1 MQMNAKKYFLIL
13 LAIFLVSCS
22 SEKLAWEEHLYSA
35 DALSAQAVISE
46 ELLSNHITVLSS
58 DEFEGRKPATRGG
71 KKTVKY
77 LVDEFKKMG
86 LSPGNPNGEW
96 TQKVQMLGV
105 KSFVRTQFINDDER
119 WAMKTGLDIIGN
131 SYLKEKKINLEKVDL
146 VFCGYGVYAPEYGWD
161 DFKNIDIKGKV
172 VVVLVNDPPIK
183 NGNNYDSNMFKGSAM
198 TYYGRWSYKYE
209 EALRRG
215 AAGAIVIHETGPA
228 GYPFSVLQSG
238 HDSEH
243 LTIENKNTLQ
253 FEGWIPIDTAKRLFA
268 MNGSSFSEM
277 KKKALSPDFEPLA
290 LDVKFISRISN
301 SFRKVSSENVIA
313 KFEGNDDLLKDEYII
328 YTAHWDHLGYNDNLP
343 SDKVYNGANDNASG
357 TGMVLGAAKAFTA
370 LKDST
375 RRSVLFLA
383 VTAEEEGLLGAKY
396 YNQNPLYPHNKTL
409 AVINVDAMGNT
420 YGRTKDIIIV
430 GKGNS
435 NIDQIVESAAKQDK
449 KYVEADAEPEKGY
462 FYRSDHFEFAKMG
475 VPALYVDGGIDV
487 RGKNKEFG
495 KLKKNEY
502 TENHYHSLSDE
513 ILDEWT
519 YDGMIEDNKILFRV
533 GYAISQHDEW
543 PTWNEGTEFKAVR
556 ETMLAK

>member
-1 MQMNAKKYFLIL
+1 MNAKKYFLIL

-46 ELLSNHITVLSS
+46 ELLSSHITVLSS

-71 KKTVKY
+71 KRTVKY
-77 LVDEFKKMG
+77 LVNEFKKMG

-243 LTIENKNTLQ
+243 LTIENKNALK
-253 FEGWIPIDTAKRLFA
+253 FEGWIPIDTAKRLFS
-268 MNGSSFSEM
+268 MSGSSFSEM

-543 PTWNEGTEFKAVR
+543 PTWNEGTEFKTVR

>member
-1 MQMNAKKYFLIL
+1 MLKNQIFFIT
-13 LAIFLVSCS
+13 FLVFLVNCS
-22 SEKLAWEEHLYSA
+22 SEKTAWEKFLYSP
-35 DALSAQAVISE
+35 DLLSAQEEISE
-46 ELLSNHITVLSS
+46 ELLSNHISRLSS
-58 DEFEGRKPATRGG
+58 DDFEGRKPATRGG
-71 KKTVKY
+71 KKTVNY
-77 LVDEFKKMG
+77 LINEFKKTG
-86 LSPGNPNGEW
+86 LFPGNPNGKW
-96 TQKVQMLGV
+96 TQTVDMLGV
-105 KSFVRTQFINDDER
+105 KSFLRTQFITDDER
-119 WAMKTGLDIIGN
+119 WVMKTGLDIIGN
-131 SYLKEKKINLEKVDL
+131 SYLKKKNINLEKVDL
-146 VFCGYGVYAPEYGWD
+146 VFCGYGVSAPEYGWD
-161 DFKNIDIKGKV
+161 DYKNMDVKGKV
-172 VVVLVNDPPIK
+172 VVVLVNDPPVK
-183 NGNNYDSNMFKGSAM
+183 DGENYDINMFKGKSM

-215 AAGAIVIHETGPA
+215 AVGAIVIHETESA
-228 GYPFSVLQSG
+228 GYPFGVLQSG

-243 LTIENKNTLQ
+243 LTIENKNSLQ
-253 FEGWIPIDTAKRLFA
+253 FEGWIPVETAKRLFA
-268 MNGSSFSEM
+268 MNGFTFSNM
-277 KKKALSPDFEPLA
+277 KKKALSPDFKPQI

-301 SFRKVSSENVIA
+301 SFREVSSENVIA
-313 KFEGNDDLLKDEYII
+313 KLEGNDPILKDEYII
-328 YTAHWDHLGYNDNLP
+328 YTAHWDHLGYDNNL
-343 SDKVYNGANDNASG
+343 SGDKIYNGANDNASG
-357 TGMVLGAAKAFTA
+357 TSMVLATAKAFAA

-420 YGRTKDIIIV
+420 FGRTKDIIIV

-449 KYVEADAEPEKGY
+449 KYVEADAEPEKGF

-502 TENHYHSLSDE
+502 TDNHYHSISDE
-513 ILDEWT
+513 IMDEWV

-543 PTWNEGTEFKAVR
+543 PTWNEGTEFKVVR
-556 ETMLAK
+556 EAMQIK

>member
-46 ELLSNHITVLSS
+46 ELLSSHITVLSS

-77 LVDEFKKMG
+77 LVNEFKKMG

-146 VFCGYGVYAPEYGWD
+146 VFCGYGVYAPEYGWN

-243 LTIENKNTLQ
+243 LTIENKNALK
-253 FEGWIPIDTAKRLFA
+253 FEGWIPIDTAKRLFS
-268 MNGSSFSEM
+268 MSGSSFSEM